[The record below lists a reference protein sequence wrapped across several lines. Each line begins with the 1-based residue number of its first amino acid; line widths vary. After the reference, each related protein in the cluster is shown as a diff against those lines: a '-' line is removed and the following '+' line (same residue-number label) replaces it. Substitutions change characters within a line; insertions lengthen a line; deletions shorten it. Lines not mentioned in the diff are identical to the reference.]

1 MTRLAI
7 CSHRSRRLAIRR
19 SAARST
25 SKPPITAQQAR
36 TYTSWILQQ
45 SWPTPNQF
53 KQQTKIR
60 QLEWRE
66 ALMVVVV
73 AHQPI
78 AEFEKWKV
86 LEAQC
91 KMITIW
97 SSKGEGKPILRL
109 SSRVRLIWRETK
121 RGSPRQCTWI
131 RMTSCKRLKKTHL
144 TNSLKSLRSRS
155 FRSTPRNKML
165 WLFSPISNPS
175 FNYRRWL

>member
-1 MTRLAI
+1 MSKLAVVVKLPQI
-7 CSHRSRRLAIRR
+7 NI
-19 SAARST
+19 
-25 SKPPITAQQAR
+25 
-36 TYTSWILQQ
+36 SWIHRQ

-97 SSKGEGKPILRL
+97 SNKGEGKPILHL
-109 SSRVRLIWRETK
+109 SSKVRLIWRETK

-131 RMTSCKRLKKTHL
+131 RMISRKRLKKTHL

-155 FRSTPRNKML
+155 FRSTPRNKMP